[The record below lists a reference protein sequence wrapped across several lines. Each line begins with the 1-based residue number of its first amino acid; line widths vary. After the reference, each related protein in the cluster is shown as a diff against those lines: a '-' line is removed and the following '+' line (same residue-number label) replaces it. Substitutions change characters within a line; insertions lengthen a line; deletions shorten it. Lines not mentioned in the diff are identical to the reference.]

1 MTQSNRYFLV
11 LACVVVAMLACKK
24 DDGDEMPPEVMV
36 DEEVNVLDLDLEN
49 AAMARVE
56 DLVLR
61 DLTSPEPNYVNYGVV
76 LTSEQLEQVQFGD
89 KMFWQIDED
98 NLSDN
103 IRGVVFSLFSPI
115 VVQEGTAAQNLL
127 GGAAER
133 TFTMGADPLN
143 NSEGD
148 YLYQGV
154 SFSILDRIDFNNTR
168 AYFATEGTIKIE
180 GTFPDLELTFDLVL
194 EDDVRLLTA
203 RLEGTVQANFQVI
216 ENR

>member
-11 LACVVVAMLACKK
+11 LVCVVVAMLACKN
-24 DDGDEMPPEVMV
+24 DDGDETPPEVMV
-36 DEEVNVLDLDLEN
+36 DEEVNVVDLDLEN

-56 DLVLR
+56 DFVLR
-61 DLTSPEPNYVNYGVV
+61 DLTAPEPNYVNYGVV

-103 IRGVVFSLFSPI
+103 VRGVVFNLYSPI

-127 GGAAER
+127 GGAEER
-133 TFTMGADPLN
+133 IFTMGADPLN

-148 YLYQGV
+148 YLFQGV
-154 SFSILDRIDFNNTR
+154 SFSILDQIDFNNTR
-168 AYFATEGTIKIE
+168 AYFATQGTIKIE

-203 RLEGTVQANFQVI
+203 RLEGTVQVSFQVI

>member
-11 LACVVVAMLACKK
+11 LVCVVVAMLACKN

-36 DEEVNVLDLDLEN
+36 DEEVNVADLNLEN

-103 IRGVVFSLFSPI
+103 VRGVVFNLYSPI
-115 VVQEGTAAQNLL
+115 VVQEGTAEQNLL
-127 GGAAER
+127 GEAEER

-168 AYFATEGTIKIE
+168 AYFATRGTIKIE
-180 GTFPDLELTFDLVL
+180 GTFPNLELTFDLVL

-203 RLEGTVQANFQVI
+203 RLEGTVQVSFQVI